1 MASPRIRPKRIL
13 GIRKSGKI
21 AKLEKKEFTIK
32 IPKKDSNLGFELL
45 NFKDERY
52 NLFDS
57 RQLTENSQVYLF
69 FLNPESAKGLYQDK
83 ENNLPYEIKNYQE
96 KTIYRQ
102 SIIEKKEDIFNK
114 LEKLAT
120 EEGLR
125 N

>member
-1 MASPRIRPKRIL
+1 MTSPRIRPKRIL